1 MPRRFF
7 RRISDGYL
15 RNDRP
20 WYLKPFDALTSHP
33 TYFAPTRRGIAG
45 AIWVGVF
52 VALLPIPGQ
61 TLVALLAALALRVNL
76 PLAAIATWVTNP
88 ITIVPI
94 FYWEYSLGTVILQLP
109 PQPFDI
115 ELSWNWVTDGFIGI
129 WKPLML
135 GSFITATL
143 VSSMVY
149 IGISVTWRWMVAYR
163 FKRRHDRTRANLSRS
178 PKRPQS

>member
-178 PKRPQS
+178 PKRPQR

>member
-7 RRISDGYL
+7 RRVSNGYL

-135 GSFITATL
+135 GSFLTATL

-163 FKRRHDRTRANLSRS
+163 FKRRHGRTGANLSRS

>member
-1 MPRRFF
+1 
-7 RRISDGYL
+7 L
-15 RNDRP
+15 
-20 WYLKPFDALTSHP
+20 
-33 TYFAPTRRGIAG
+33 
-45 AIWVGVF
+45 GVF

-61 TLVALLAALALRVNL
+61 TLVALLVALALRVNL
-76 PLAAIATWVTNP
+76 PLAAIATWITNP

-94 FYWEYSLGTVILQLP
+94 FYWEYSLGAVILQLP

-149 IGISVTWRWMVAYR
+149 VGISVTWRWMVAYR
-163 FKRRHDRTRANLSRS
+163 FKRRHGRTGAHLSRS
-178 PKRPQS
+178 PKRPKS

>member
-7 RRISDGYL
+7 RRVSNGYL

-94 FYWEYSLGTVILQLP
+94 FYWEYSLGAVILQLP

-149 IGISVTWRWMVAYR
+149 VGISVTWRWMVAYR
-163 FKRRHDRTRANLSRS
+163 FKRRHGRTGAHLSRS
-178 PKRPQS
+178 PKRPKS

>member
-7 RRISDGYL
+7 RRVSNGYL

-33 TYFAPTRRGIAG
+33 TYFAPTRRGVAG
-45 AIWVGVF
+45 AIWLGVF

-61 TLVALLAALALRVNL
+61 TLVALLVALALRVNL
-76 PLAAIATWVTNP
+76 PLAAIATWITNP

-94 FYWEYSLGTVILQLP
+94 FYWEYSLGAVILQLP

-149 IGISVTWRWMVAYR
+149 VGISVTWRWMVAYR
-163 FKRRHDRTRANLSRS
+163 FKRRHGRTGAHLSRS
-178 PKRPQS
+178 PKRPKS